1 MSRNSK
7 ELLSIRARLEALADP
22 AHAQFHQ
29 GYHKSELNFYGLRTP
44 QLQALFKE
52 LYPARPKL
60 LLGDIEPLVRALWA
74 SEWYEER
81 TFALMLL
88 ERVAAQLSP
97 EHLPWIKQIT
107 RDCQGWALL
116 DYLAT
121 RHLGV
126 MALTHGEPVYREVRG
141 WSTDAWL
148 WTRRASVLIHIQPG
162 RKQRLADAWAWPTF
176 EELLPDRDFFIRK
189 AIGWTLRECSKFYPQ
204 QVHDFLLRV
213 GPAASGLT
221 IREGARN
228 LPDELRAD
236 FLR

>member
-1 MSRNSK
+1 MPRPSQDLQNVR
-7 ELLSIRARLEALADP
+7 RRLEALADA

-29 GYHKSELNFYGLRTP
+29 AYHKSDRRFYGLRTP
-44 QLQALFKE
+44 QLQGLFKE
-52 LYPARPKL
+52 LYPARQKL
-60 LLGDIEPLVRALWA
+60 ALEAVAPLVRELWA

-88 ERVAAQLSP
+88 ERVAAQLTP
-97 EHLPWIKQIT
+97 ADLPWMKQLT
-107 RDCQGWALL
+107 RDSEGWGLL

-126 MALTHGEPVYREVRG
+126 LALGHGEPVYREVRG
-141 WSTDAWL
+141 WSADPWL
-148 WTRRASVLIHIQPG
+148 WTRRASVLIHIQPA
-162 RKQRLADAWAWPTF
+162 RKQRLEDAWAWPTF

-189 AIGWTLRECSKFYPQ
+189 AIGWTLRECSKHYPQ

-228 LPDELRAD
+228 LPPDLRRD
-236 FLR
+236 LLS